1 VRGWTPSIFRWT
13 TNVTNR
19 YRSAASLVSV
29 LCCSLMLS
37 LSAAFAQTK
46 PPDDFKPISELPPA
60 EQLPAGRLL
69 VAAYVVVIVVLFLY
83 LLSVARRL
91 NTVQREVDRLEADV
105 KRTGRA

>member
-1 VRGWTPSIFRWT
+1 MLFAHAVAVRGFRPDKTAGRFQADQRASPSGT
-13 TNVTNR
+13 
-19 YRSAASLVSV
+19 AAG
-29 LCCSLMLS
+29 
-37 LSAAFAQTK
+37 
-46 PPDDFKPISELPPA
+46 
-60 EQLPAGRLL
+60 GRLL

>member
-1 VRGWTPSIFRWT
+1 MTSFFHRI
-13 TNVTNR
+13 
-19 YRSAASLVSV
+19 AAALGCLTCFLAFPLSV
-29 LCCSLMLS
+29 V
-37 LSAAFAQTK
+37 FAQTK
-46 PPDDFKPISELPPA
+46 PPEEFKPLSELPPA

-91 NTVQREVDRLEADV
+91 NAVQREVDRLEADL